1 MFEIIAVVAIFAGG
15 YVASIFSWP
24 WLRLK
29 MIGAQAEYEKLK
41 ERIDTIK
48 LG

>member
-24 WLRLK
+24 WLRPKL
-29 MIGAQAEYEKLK
+29 IGAQAEYAKLK
-41 ERIDTIK
+41 AAIDK
-48 LG
+48 LKVD